1 MIENELYK
9 EEVSMNNFNKIN
21 SHSSLNNRNYF
32 NLNQIPTPPVP
43 LADNLNKSGELC
55 ESENDLR
62 KLIDSINNSKKLTT
76 LSAFSDLTS
85 NTLYLCREEKVAEN
99 SQTNPDVENEK
110 LLIENLKKLKYENE
124 LITNLVAS
132 QQTSSASW
140 TNLGNSLENKL
151 NFSSIDTTLP
161 NGCISRMSSSSGFP
175 SSISSSSATSSSS
188 ASPIIFGKCLNEKSE
203 TKFNYESLVE
213 RPKSEPLKTKNQLTR
228 CRVLNLLLFP
238 ELQS

>member
-1 MIENELYK
+1 MLENELYK
-9 EEVSMNNFNKIN
+9 DEVSINNFKQIN
-21 SHSSLNNRNYF
+21 SNCSFNNRNYF
-32 NLNQIPTPPVP
+32 NLNQIPTPPAP

-62 KLIDSINNSKKLTT
+62 KLIDSINNSKKLMTF
-76 LSAFSDLTS
+76 SAFSEPTI
-85 NTLYLCREEKVAEN
+85 NTLYLSREEKGAEN

-110 LLIENLKKLKYENE
+110 LLIENLNKLKYENE
-124 LITNLVAS
+124 LITNLATS
-132 QQTSSASW
+132 QQASSW

-151 NFSSIDTTLP
+151 NISSIDTTLP
-161 NGCISRMSSSSGFP
+161 NGCMSSLSSSSGCP

-188 ASPIIFGKCLNEKSE
+188 ASPIIFSKCLNEKSE
-203 TKFNYESLVE
+203 TKFNYESLAE
-213 RPKSEPLKTKNQLTR
+213 RPAKSEPLKPKKQLTR